1 MQKLL
6 LFILATVMLLT
17 SCGGV
22 GDLSEPVIN
31 EHNHSDAEDYRQ
43 FDSDLEYDENAI
55 TIAIRGGIDFPDII
69 KQYMRTVANVN
80 IIEYTIDYEDK
91 DDILI
96 KLMAEDTDID
106 IYVTNAMDIYTF
118 VEKGYYVDLA
128 QYDSLK
134 QRFDEM
140 PFAKAAAT
148 VSGEYI
154 GAPTMSFYYDS
165 STGTS
170 GDTADKYLINNLDCV
185 NGEYLDE
192 DGEELYEVFRHLYDH
207 PDDPKDS
214 QLYSEEFCSIGTEY
228 MFISPYSTKKEQA
241 VDFLKYYLDVM
252 AGKIEP
258 EGYTI
263 TRAFPTG
270 DNYDE
275 AVLFWNHDCWS
286 IVEPIRKA
294 IYDIRYNS
302 DSVDGS
308 DEALRKLAQE
318 AARQVEMRLEG

>member
-1 MQKLL
+1 MKKLL
-6 LFILATVMLLT
+6 LFFIATVILLT
-17 SCGGV
+17 SCGDIGNQS
-22 GDLSEPVIN
+22 DTDDHYHYASE
-31 EHNHSDAEDYRQ
+31 DFRQ
-43 FDSDLEYDENAI
+43 FSSDDEYDENAI
-55 TIAIRGGIDFPDII
+55 TIAIRGGVDVPQII

-80 IIEYTIDYEDK
+80 VIEYSPEYEGK
-91 DDILI
+91 GDILI

-106 IYVTNAMDIYTF
+106 IYVTHAMDIYTF
-118 VEKGYYVDLA
+118 VEKGYYVDLS

-134 QRFDEM
+134 QRIDEM

-148 VSGEYI
+148 VNGEYI

-170 GDTADKYLINNLDCV
+170 GDTADKYLVNNLDCI
-185 NGEYLDE
+185 NGEYLDD
-192 DGEELYEVFRHLYDH
+192 DGEELYEVFRYLYDH

-228 MFISPYSTKKEQA
+228 VFISPYSTKKEQA
-241 VDFLKYYLDVM
+241 VDFLEYYLDVM
-252 AGKIEP
+252 AGIIEP
-258 EGYTI
+258 DGYTI
-263 TRAFPTG
+263 NCAFPSG
-270 DNYDE
+270 DNYNE
-275 AVLFWNHDCWS
+275 AVLFWNHDCYS

-308 DEALRKLAQE
+308 DEALRKLARE
-318 AARQVEMRLEG
+318 AARQVKMRLEG